1 MDIFSKISI
10 FYFSFFFFFFFN
22 KTLKIKI
29 YNSLLSFFSIIR
41 RESKFHS
48 SNGSFT
54 TNFSCFIKFLPLYKT
69 LLSIFFFFFFKKL
82 QFLFFVF
89 LSFHLSAYVAAR
101 VPLFYSLTMKF
112 AALTEH
118 IFLIHKKIINNAY
131 CNLVD
136 PFIIQRKTSL
146 SLSLSLS
153 YSLIMIRTRPFKPF
167 IPRVVR

>member
-1 MDIFSKISI
+1 MKIFI
-10 FYFSFFFFFFFN
+10 FYFSFFFFLN

-29 YNSLLSFFSIIR
+29 HNPLLSFLVSFVKKVNSIAQMEASLRI
-41 RESKFHS
+41 SLVS
-48 SNGSFT
+48 Q
-54 TNFSCFIKFLPLYKT
+54 NFCLFIKLFSRFFSFFLKLY
-69 LLSIFFFFFFKKL
+69 
-82 QFLFFVF
+82 FLFFVF
-89 LSFHLSAYVAAR
+89 LSFHLSAYVAVR
-101 VPLFYSLTMKF
+101 MPLFYSLTMKF

-146 SLSLSLS
+146 SLSL
-153 YSLIMIRTRPFKPF
+153 ITIRTRPF